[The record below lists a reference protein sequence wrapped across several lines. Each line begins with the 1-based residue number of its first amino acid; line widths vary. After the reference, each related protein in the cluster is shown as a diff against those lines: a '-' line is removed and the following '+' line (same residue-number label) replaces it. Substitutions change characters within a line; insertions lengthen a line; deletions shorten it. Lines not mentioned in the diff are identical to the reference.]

1 MKAVLVLTMLAAGL
15 ALAPGPAVAD
25 GSYCCSDDATVSLSI
40 ETYCDV
46 HFLDGA
52 AAFSIQVAN
61 GATEG
66 EATQPFFAGA
76 NCCVWLD
83 SELTPPIG
91 APGLWSCEIDGV
103 PSGTHIQFGPG
114 IYDGPAQATVRVGG
128 LDPFQTPAGQYQGG
142 VMTLTLQVD
151 P

>member
-1 MKAVLVLTMLAAGL
+1 MKLLLAGL
-15 ALAPGPAVAD
+15 ALVAILALVPEVLAD
-25 GSYCCSDDATVSLSI
+25 GEICCSDNAAVSLSI

-52 AAFSIQVAN
+52 ATFNVGISN

-66 EATQPFFAGA
+66 EATQAFFAGA

-83 SELTPPIG
+83 SELQPPPD
-91 APGLWSCEIDGV
+91 APGTWSCSIDGT
-103 PSGTHIQFGPG
+103 PGGTHIQFGPG
-114 IYDGPAQATVRVGG
+114 VYDGPAFAKVRVED
-128 LDPFQTPAGQYQGG
+128 LDMFQSPAGQYPGG